1 MDGPGEKMGLVV
13 VRDGERDRKMLRS
26 ESRTIGSSAGFRAE
40 HHSIFLYYRMEHKR
54 PAGGRR

>member
-26 ESRTIGSSAGFRAE
+26 GSRAIGSSAGFRAA
-40 HHSIFLYYRMEHKR
+40 HQSIFLYNGMEHKS

>member
-1 MDGPGEKMGLVV
+1 MGRGEMGLVV

-26 ESRTIGSSAGFRAE
+26 GSRAIGSSASFRAA
-40 HHSIFLYYRMEHKR
+40 HQSIFLYNGMEHKR